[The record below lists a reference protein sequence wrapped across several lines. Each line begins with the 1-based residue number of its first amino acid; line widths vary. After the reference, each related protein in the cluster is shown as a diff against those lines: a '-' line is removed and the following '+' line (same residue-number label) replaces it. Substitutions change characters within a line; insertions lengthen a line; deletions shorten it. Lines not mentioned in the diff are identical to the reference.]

1 MGIFD
6 KLFGKQKQNPGA
18 NDFEKYVAKLAEQIV
33 EVSRKRNHGILDYSE
48 ESLKIV
54 EKMLEEIS
62 TDGPDANADSVAM
75 VFGSYILEV
84 GRRQF
89 GGKYSWYQKGN
100 QPVLVVGE
108 PHFRIAIIT
117 FDRVRSRMRGCR
129 EDNIPFFFDG
139 FSSRVRK
146 AMPGDDVFYV

>member
-1 MGIFD
+1 MGLFD
-6 KLFGKQKQNPGA
+6 KLFGRQKQNSDADGFA
-18 NDFEKYVAKLAEQIV
+18 KQVAGFAEQAV
-33 EVSRKRNHGILDYSE
+33 DASRQRGRVLDYSE

-54 EKMLEEIS
+54 EEMLEEIS
-62 TDGPDANADSVAM
+62 ASGASAKADSVAT
-75 VFGSYILEV
+75 VFSSYILEV

-108 PHFRIAIIT
+108 PRFSIAIIT
-117 FDRVRSRMRGCR
+117 LDRVRSRMRGDPA
-129 EDNIPFFFDG
+129 DNIPFFFEG

-146 AMPGDDVFYV
+146 AKPGDAVLCV